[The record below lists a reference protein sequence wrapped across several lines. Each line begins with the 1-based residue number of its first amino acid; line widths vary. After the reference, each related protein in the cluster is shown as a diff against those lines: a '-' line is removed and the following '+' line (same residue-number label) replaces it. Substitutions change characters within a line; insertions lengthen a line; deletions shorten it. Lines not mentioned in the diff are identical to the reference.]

1 MVALE
6 VGFGKADVGKESK
19 ELTRET
25 RWGVL
30 IGSGEPAASIL
41 PSSLVVEGLRSAK
54 GPGVRLP
61 VQETSVKSLGQEDPW
76 KREW

>member
-41 PSSLVVEGLRSAK
+41 PSSMVVEGL
-54 GPGVRLP
+54 
-61 VQETSVKSLGQEDPW
+61 
-76 KREW
+76 